1 MTVLESHLQQ
11 LAREL
16 NLNEAPSKEG
26 QVYSFPINSKTMITI
41 KELLPQGA
49 YLSAPIC
56 PYPKG
61 SHEDLLIYL
70 MKANFLGQG
79 TLGGIIG
86 LDKDENFLTLS
97 FNLPYDMN
105 YRHFREA
112 VEDFANILDY
122 WKGEI
127 EQFLKGKKGV

>member
-11 LAREL
+11 LAKEL
-16 NLNEAPSKEG
+16 KLGSPPSKEG
-26 QVYSFPINSKTMITI
+26 PFYHFPLNAKNQISI
-41 KELLPQGA
+41 KELSPGV
-49 YLSAPIC
+49 YFFAPIC

-61 SHEDLLIYL
+61 KHESLLIYL

-79 TLGGIIG
+79 TLGGVIG

-97 FNLPYDMN
+97 LDLPYDMN

-122 WKGEI
+122 WKEEI
-127 EQFLKGKKGV
+127 SRYLKDKK